1 MSSSAGPSQGA
12 TTLAVTLG
20 VWGVAL
26 LVGVAAAA
34 SPWSLALA
42 LTLCAAVVAW
52 GWPGM
57 LSLPTPRGTVA
68 VVLVGG
74 LALVTSVLVTDSE
87 PWLEWMPVALA
98 LAMITSF
105 VHQLLRRD
113 GRPRVVESVSS
124 VVLAVA
130 ILAGGVLLV
139 PPSRTVAG
147 LALVLAALAAAVAS
161 AGTDLLRV
169 VPALRGWLT
178 PLALLAGGAAAS
190 VLALLM
196 EAPPTTWLLLGVA
209 SGGLSHALR
218 AVLVPLPSLAHP
230 RPRLVAAVVSVLG
243 VGLVPYLVALAF
255 VPEALGG

>member
-34 SPWSLALA
+34 SPWSLAAA

-57 LSLPTPRGTVA
+57 LALPTPRGTVA

-105 VHQLLRRD
+105 AHQLLRQD
-113 GRPRVVESVSS
+113 GRPRLVMTLAGTALGLGILGAGAYYIAAIDTHEARRLM
-124 VVLAVA
+124 LAVGLA
-130 ILAGGVLLV
+130 TLAGSVLDG
-139 PPSRTVAG
+139 VAG
-147 LALVLAALAAAVAS
+147 ATSRRLELGAGQCLLGAAVAMAAVIAGADVLGAALA
-161 AGTDLLRV
+161 
-169 VPALRGWLT
+169 
-178 PLALLAGGAAAS
+178 GAAAGLLS
-190 VLALLM
+190 WACLRTTVTLATS
-196 EAPPTTWLLLGVA
+196 AHTRAQVA
-209 SGGLSHALR
+209 AGCAC
-218 AVLVPLPSLAHP
+218 VLVCGLIPVAVA
-230 RPRLVAAVVSVLG
+230 RLV
-243 VGLVPYLVALAF
+243 
-255 VPEALGG
+255 